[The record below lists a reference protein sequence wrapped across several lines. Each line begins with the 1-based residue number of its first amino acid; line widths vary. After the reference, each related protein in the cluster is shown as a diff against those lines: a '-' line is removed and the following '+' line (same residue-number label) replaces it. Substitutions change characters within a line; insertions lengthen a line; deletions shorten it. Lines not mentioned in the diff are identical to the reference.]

1 MTRKKE
7 NEKLNMYDLIKEI
20 PALAKEYSFLNEVDS
35 CAPA

>member
-7 NEKLNMYDLIKEI
+7 NKKLNIYDLIKEI